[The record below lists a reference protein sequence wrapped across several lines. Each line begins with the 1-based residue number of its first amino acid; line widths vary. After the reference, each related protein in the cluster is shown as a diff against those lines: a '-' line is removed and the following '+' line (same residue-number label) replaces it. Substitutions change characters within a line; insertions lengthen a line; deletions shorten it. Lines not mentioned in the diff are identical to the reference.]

1 MKSVGIVVDND
12 FNNDIRVRR
21 EVEILKKNGFEVS
34 VLCFGFDKKTYPPID
49 GVNIRRVRIKKKIKD
64 ILFFLFNSLPLYEL
78 IWEKEIRKFI
88 KRDTIQILHV
98 HDLYMAKS
106 AGKAIQSLKS
116 KIPLIL
122 DLHENFPYAIQS
134 YNWTKGKLRGFISR
148 PKAWIKKEGKYL
160 RYASKIIVL
169 SELFKNDLLERYKFL
184 NANNIVVFPNVIDLR
199 RFEEYKVD
207 ESVVRSDKVTLM
219 YFGAVAERRGI
230 FDAIDVIE
238 KCLNEK
244 LNIDFLIIGPVD
256 KADKESFF
264 SQINKEELRDSITY
278 IPWIDVSELN
288 TYMHISDIFL
298 SPLKKNKQHESGVA
312 NKIYQY
318 MYGGKP
324 IIVSD
329 CKPQKKLV
337 ESFNCGLSYSTQEE
351 FFECIKKLVENK
363 ELRETLGANGFKKLY
378 ENYDNKSYDNILIG
392 LYNEFLLIPAL
403 KQ

>member
-88 KRDTIQILHV
+88 KRDAIQILHV

>member
-1 MKSVGIVVDND
+1 MKNTGIVVDND

-49 GVNIRRVRIKKKIKD
+49 GVNIRRIRIKKKIKD
-64 ILFFLFNSLPLYEL
+64 ILFFLFNRLPLYEL

-88 KRDTIQILHV
+88 KRDAIQILHV

-134 YNWTKGKLRGFISR
+134 YNWTKGKLRGFVSK

-230 FDAIDVIE
+230 FDAIDVLE

-264 SQINKEELRDSITY
+264 SQINKEEIRDSITY

-288 TYMHISDIFL
+288 TYMYISDIFL

-351 FFECIKKLVENK
+351 FFECVKKLVENK

-378 ENYDNKSYDNILIG
+378 ENYDNESYDNILIG

>member
-1 MKSVGIVVDND
+1 M
-12 FNNDIRVRR
+12 F
-21 EVEILKKNGFEVS
+21 F
-34 VLCFGFDKKTYPPID
+34 VLDLTKKTYPPID

-88 KRDTIQILHV
+88 KRDAIQILHV